1 MDKQVIKSLERLT
14 KMRKTLSTNSTT
26 KQSSSPSQ
34 RQKRQ
39 VIRSQKKL
47 STTLRQKKKMSPR
60 SAKAKGR
67 KLQQWV
73 VEKLLSLMT
82 NLTNLDIKS
91 TPMGVNGVDVQ
102 LSSQALEKFPYSI
115 ECKNTERTRTLYNY
129 YRQACSYEEL
139 GEPIVIIKM
148 NREKP
153 LAIVDAEHFIKLGI
167 KND

>member
-26 KQSSSPSQ
+26 KQSSLPSQ

-39 VIRSQKKL
+39 VIRAQKKL
-47 STTLRQKKKMSPR
+47 STTLNQKKKMSPR

-102 LSSQALEKFPYSI
+102 LSSLAQKFFPYDI
-115 ECKNTERTRTLYNY
+115 ECKNPERTKTIYN
-129 YRQACSYEEL
+129 
-139 GEPIVIIKM
+139 
-148 NREKP
+148 
-153 LAIVDAEHFIKLGI
+153 
-167 KND
+167 